1 MRALNIAK
9 NHREQ
14 KVSVI
19 RANNDRLHA
28 QIMATQRH
36 LIDIGDTWV
45 YTVEPVP
52 AFSGPAVSEVYE
64 TKLDTTTHTDE
75 TGAESTP
82 SPLVTVSTSAL
93 LPVKLKAS
101 IDSCAEHAPFKLF
114 KRMRTEREAQYVD
127 METEF
132 EKSTAL
138 RDARINMQ
146 RANIESLE
154 GCICDSQRVHAIQL
168 SELAAS

>member
-1 MRALNIAK
+1 MRVDNKVALDRALASEALVSELSLRICDVQMERDTGIEHAK
-9 NHREQ
+9 KHREQ
-14 KVSVI
+14 EVLVL

-82 SPLVTVSTSAL
+82 STLVTGLDIYTS
-93 LPVKLKAS
+93 PCKTKVF
-101 IDSCAEHAPFKLF
+101 I
-114 KRMRTEREAQYVD
+114 
-127 METEF
+127 
-132 EKSTAL
+132 
-138 RDARINMQ
+138 
-146 RANIESLE
+146 
-154 GCICDSQRVHAIQL
+154 
-168 SELAAS
+168 